1 MPRWRT
7 STVVLVTLG
16 AAAALSGCAR
26 EPEYARNG
34 YLSREACLQDYPPQH
49 CSDRTYG
56 GYYYGP
62 SYATRRAGAAPD
74 DPGPGRSAA
83 TTGTS
88 IYADANA
95 RQASTSR
102 GGFGATGRSYAS
114 GRGG

>member
-7 STVVLVTLG
+7 STVALLTLG
-16 AAAALSGCAR
+16 AAAGLSSCAR

-34 YLSREACLQDYPPQH
+34 YATRQACLQDYGPEQ
-49 CSDRTYG
+49 CSSGAVG

-62 SYATRRAGAAPD
+62 RYAVHGPDRLAG

-83 TTGTS
+83 ATGTS
-88 IYADANA
+88 LLAHHSA
-95 RQASTSR
+95 TTR

-114 GRGG
+114 SGRGG